1 MVSKTKGR
9 ERESYSSQ
17 RSQQQMQ
24 TSISK
29 TSPVM
34 NFLFLHYRPNT
45 KKAMLG
51 GLRAFTLLPMGALG
65 AAAVRSWSCR
75 GSTGSC
81 GVGGGLLKQPTP
93 SFDRG
98 GNWTGGGVSKVTKLW
113 KESDKGRVE
122 RLSTVCSVST
132 CTHTHTYAYVHTG
145 RHMHYILMY
154 IHVWV
159 HICRHICIQEDF
171 DLL

>member
-1 MVSKTKGR
+1 MISKTKGR

-24 TSISK
+24 ISISK

-51 GLRAFTLLPMGALG
+51 GLRAFTLLPTGALG
-65 AAAVRSWSCR
+65 AAAIRSWSCR
-75 GSTGSC
+75 GSTGS
-81 GVGGGLLKQPTP
+81 GGGVLLKQPTL

-132 CTHTHTYAYVHTG
+132 RAHTHTH
-145 RHMHYILMY
+145 
-154 IHVWV
+154 
-159 HICRHICIQEDF
+159 ICICTHRQTHA
-171 DLL
+171 LYIYVYTCVGTCM

>member
-1 MVSKTKGR
+1 
-9 ERESYSSQ
+9 
-17 RSQQQMQ
+17 MQ

-51 GLRAFTLLPMGALG
+51 GLRAFTLLPTGALG
-65 AAAVRSWSCR
+65 AAAIRSWSCR
-75 GSTGSC
+75 GSTGS
-81 GVGGGLLKQPTP
+81 GGGVLLKQPTL

-132 CTHTHTYAYVHTG
+132 HTHTHT
-145 RHMHYILMY
+145 HMHMYTQADTCTIYLCIYMCGYIYVGTYVYRKTLIY
-154 IHVWV
+154 CSFYRLKVWGNPV
-159 HICRHICIQEDF
+159 
-171 DLL
+171 

>member
-1 MVSKTKGR
+1 MISKTKGR

-24 TSISK
+24 ISISK

-51 GLRAFTLLPMGALG
+51 GLRAFTLLPTGALG
-65 AAAVRSWSCR
+65 AAAIRSWSCR
-75 GSTGSC
+75 GSTGS
-81 GVGGGLLKQPTP
+81 GGGGSSWNNPLCPLTEEETEPEEVCLKSPNYERRVT
-93 SFDRG
+93 RG
-98 GNWTGGGVSKVTKLW
+98 GWRGCPQCAPSP
-113 KESDKGRVE
+113 RAH
-122 RLSTVCSVST
+122 
-132 CTHTHTYAYVHTG
+132 THTHIYAYVHTG
-145 RHMHYILMY
+145 RHMHYIFMY

-159 HICRHICIQEDF
+159 HVCRHVCIQEDF

>member
-1 MVSKTKGR
+1 MISKTKGR

-51 GLRAFTLLPMGALG
+51 GLRAFTLLPTGALG
-65 AAAVRSWSCR
+65 AAAIRSWSCR
-75 GSTGSC
+75 GSTGS
-81 GVGGGLLKQPTP
+81 GGGGGLLKQPTL

-132 CTHTHTYAYVHTG
+132 HTHTHTHTCICTHRQTHALYIYVYTCVG
-145 RHMHYILMY
+145 TCM
-154 IHVWV
+154 
-159 HICRHICIQEDF
+159 
-171 DLL
+171 